1 MKEPDW
7 LYILSYPWSTA
18 QGPFK
23 VGRTSNV
30 EQRVAQLEASHTFRI
45 TVVAAFEGRGHLERP
60 VHEQLALRRCTTGR
74 GREWFYATVPEILRV
89 VSNVI
94 EGEQLPRGS
103 ESPLPVLRPSRYFD
117 VARYEDF

>member
-1 MKEPDW
+1 MESDW
-7 LYILSYPWSTA
+7 LYILSYPWSTV

-23 VGRTSNV
+23 VGRTTNV
-30 EQRVAQLEASHTFRI
+30 EQRVAQLEASHAFRI
-45 TVVAAFEGRGHLERP
+45 TVVAAFEGRGHLERL
-60 VHEQLALRRCTTGR
+60 VHEQLALRRCMTGR

-94 EGEQLPRGS
+94 EGEQLPRVP

-117 VARYEDF
+117 VAQEKDF